1 MKFSININIINK
13 IIKNINIYIDIYEI
27 VVVY

>member
-13 IIKNINIYIDIYEI
+13 IIKNINIHIDIYEI

>member
-27 VVVY
+27 VVV